1 MLGGNFFPLF
11 FKNEIETLL
20 RRNFIGKLHSKKD
33 IDKALQ
39 YAIQHGWKYETSQGH
54 PAGILMCT
62 HKNKCHRKSI
72 PSTPKN
78 TGTWAKKILRWVDE
92 CK

>member
-20 RRNFIGKLHSKKD
+20 RRSLIGKLHSKKD

-39 YAIQHGWKYETSQGH
+39 YAIQHGWKYEKSNGH

-72 PSTPKN
+72 PSTPVN
-78 TGTWAKKILRWVDE
+78 HGAWAKRIYKWVDE

>member
-1 MLGGNFFPLF
+1 MRLKIN
-11 FKNEIETLL
+11 LL
-20 RRNFIGKLHSKKD
+20 RRLYIGKHHSKKD
-33 IDKALQ
+33 IDKALD
-39 YAIQHGWKYETSQGH
+39 YAIQNGWRYETSQGH

-62 HKNKCHRKSI
+62 NKKKCHRHSI

-78 TGTWAKKILRWVDE
+78 TGAWAKKIYKWVDE